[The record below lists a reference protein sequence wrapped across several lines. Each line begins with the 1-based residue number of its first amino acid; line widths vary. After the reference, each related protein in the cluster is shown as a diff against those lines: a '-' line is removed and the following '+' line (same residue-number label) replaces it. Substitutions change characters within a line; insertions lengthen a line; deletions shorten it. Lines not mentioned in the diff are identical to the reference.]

1 MALEA
6 FVTALSGRTR
16 VVGVWGHP
24 VGHSRSPA
32 MQNAALAALGL
43 DWVYV
48 PFDVAPAHL
57 PAAVAGLRALNLVG
71 INVTVP
77 HKEAVLPLLDVV
89 DEDARRI
96 GSVNTIHNVGGVL
109 YGSSTD
115 GPGFLRSLEDLGESA
130 DDRRALLLG
139 AGGSARAVA
148 FALAGRG
155 ARVQIA
161 NRTEAR
167 ARELADRV
175 NEFRPGA
182 ASVVGWGGEAD
193 DFDLLVNTTSLGMTP
208 QEDALPVLPPGPLR
222 PDVCVFDLVYAPP
235 ETRLL
240 RLARA
245 AGCRAANG
253 LKMLVAQGAL
263 SLGLWTGVAWE
274 RLPLGIME
282 EAARAGASAAS
293 ASDGAR

>member
-6 FVTALSGRTR
+6 ALTIITGRTR
-16 VVGVWGHP
+16 LIGVWGHP

-32 MQNAALAALGL
+32 MHNAALAALGL
-43 DWVYV
+43 DWAYV
-48 PFDVAPAHL
+48 PFDVAPERL
-57 PAAVAGLRALNLVG
+57 PAAVEGLRAMNLVG

-109 YGSSTD
+109 HGSSTD
-115 GPGFLRSLEDLGESA
+115 GPGFLHSLTALGEPTEG
-130 DDRRALLLG
+130 RRALVLG

-155 ARVQIA
+155 GRVQIA

-167 ARELADRV
+167 ARELAGRV
-175 NEFRPGA
+175 NAAYPGA
-182 ASVVGWGGEAD
+182 ASVAGWGEEAGE
-193 DFDLLVNTTSLGMTP
+193 FDLLVNTTSLGMAP
-208 QEDALPVLPPGPLR
+208 HEDTMPALPPGTFGREIL
-222 PDVCVFDLVYAPP
+222 VYDLVYAPP

-240 RLARA
+240 AQARR
-245 AGCRAANG
+245 AGCRAVNG
-253 LKMLVAQGAL
+253 LKMLAAQGAL
-263 SLGLWTGVAWE
+263 SLGLWAGVAWE
-274 RLPLGIME
+274 DLPLGIME
-282 EAARAGASAAS
+282 DAAGAA
-293 ASDGAR
+293 